1 MAKVPAGERHPGV
14 QAEGALRSGL
24 PRGCRGLGGTLVGID
39 VLILCTANQCR
50 SPMAEV
56 LLRER
61 LERTGLQ
68 VTVASA
74 GERYVGVRAPGG
86 AIRAMASRGLV
97 LDEHRSRQIAVEEL
111 ERADLVLGMARMHV
125 RAAVVRSPGVFP
137 RAFTLKELVRRGE
150 AVGARRPDQSLG
162 AWLGV
167 LHAGRRSDELLGDDP
182 ADDVAD
188 PMGGSDADFEATARE
203 LESLLDRL
211 VTLAFE
217 PSGPV
222 VAHPQ
227 PTREITSSPAERP

>member
-1 MAKVPAGERHPGV
+1 
-14 QAEGALRSGL
+14 
-24 PRGCRGLGGTLVGID
+24 
-39 VLILCTANQCR
+39 
-50 SPMAEV
+50 MAEV

-97 LDEHRSRQIAVEEL
+97 LDEHRSRQVAVEEL

-167 LHAGRRSDELLGDDP
+167 LHAGARGDLRPLKRFFAAVHRGDAAP
-182 ADDVAD
+182 AVYGVNTGFGFAANVAD